1 MISTWKHNN
10 NKKFYYR
17 YLKLKVLKQQ
27 QILVNKI
34 HKYRPS
40 PHQETTDHGYVLII
54 HNFTKEKNG
63 LIFSCSRKKKKPLGS
78 DQRLIISIIDY
89 LQFYVTITIV
99 ITYYVFVKK
108 LFRDFLI
115 LEAFVTIF
123 ILSCQIMRKKLQLQT
138 PLYPNGPKFW
148 WFKRFLV
155 CQFFFNEGFVFLLF
169 LVKKTALSAIILQI
183 GIIDWNFG
191 WFFQVQIRLP
201 ILKISS
207 NRHPILTKQKKRL
220 QQI

>member
-1 MISTWKHNN
+1 M
-10 NKKFYYR
+10 
-17 YLKLKVLKQQ
+17 KLKVLKQQ
-27 QILVNKI
+27 QTLVNKI

-40 PHQETTDHGYVLII
+40 PPQETTDHGYVLII

-123 ILSCQIMRKKLQLQT
+123 ILSCQIMRKKT
-138 PLYPNGPKFW
+138 SIANSPLPKW
-148 WFKRFLV
+148 PQILV
-155 CQFFFNEGFVFLLF
+155 
-169 LVKKTALSAIILQI
+169 I
-183 GIIDWNFG
+183 
-191 WFFQVQIRLP
+191 
-201 ILKISS
+201 
-207 NRHPILTKQKKRL
+207 
-220 QQI
+220 

>member
-1 MISTWKHNN
+1 MGSFLAAHVKT
-10 NKKFYYR
+10 
-17 YLKLKVLKQQ
+17 
-27 QILVNKI
+27 
-34 HKYRPS
+34 
-40 PHQETTDHGYVLII
+40 
-54 HNFTKEKNG
+54 
-63 LIFSCSRKKKKPLGS
+63 KKPLGS

-207 NRHPILTKQKKRL
+207 NRHPILTKQKKKKRS